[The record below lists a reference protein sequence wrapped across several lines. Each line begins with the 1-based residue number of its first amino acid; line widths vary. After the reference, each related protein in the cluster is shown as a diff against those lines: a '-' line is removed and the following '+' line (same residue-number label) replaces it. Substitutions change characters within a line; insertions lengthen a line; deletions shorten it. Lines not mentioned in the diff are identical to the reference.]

1 MKGSELYNAHCGLVE
16 ELKTLFMKLQNGNTL
31 DGVQFQRLFTIAM
44 LDVASVLA
52 VDSLMTEEQ
61 FVKVCTETFKVAYDK
76 APKFG

>member
-1 MKGSELYNAHCGLVE
+1 MSENELYDTHCHLVE
-16 ELKTLFMKLQNGNTL
+16 KLKTLFMEEVKVSSLDQVKFQKL
-31 DGVQFQRLFTIAM
+31 FIIAM
-44 LDVASVLA
+44 IDVVSVLA

>member
-1 MKGSELYNAHCGLVE
+1 MTKTEPYIIHCELVEKLKSLYMELVKGSAVD
-16 ELKTLFMKLQNGNTL
+16 Q
-31 DGVQFQRLFTIAM
+31 VQFERLFTIAM